1 MDSSPTETIRP
12 AARGCEDPGM
22 KVTANL
28 GLRLLGVWLVLDGV
42 LPLVGLRIPNSG
54 ILLTVLAVVAG
65 VLLIID
71 R

>member
-1 MDSSPTETIRP
+1 
-12 AARGCEDPGM
+12 M
-22 KVTANL
+22 KLSGNI

-65 VLLIID
+65 VLLLLD